1 MERYK
6 GIIVPLVTPLAGRDQ
21 LDREGLERLIE
32 RVITGGVHGIFILGT
47 TGEAQSLSYGIRR
60 EIIRLACKQINGRV
74 PLFVGITDTSSV
86 ESAKLAQVA
95 HTEGADALVLT
106 APYFFPAGQT
116 ELFAYVKDMVPRL
129 RLPLMLYNFPGMT
142 KIWFEIKTLTHLA
155 EMENIIGVKDSSGD
169 ISYYK
174 EVCKLKKIRPDWS
187 IFIGPEALMSLSL
200 DVGGDGGVSGGANV
214 YPRLFVECYEAKV
227 SGDLT
232 RAEELNNKIEEFQ
245 EIYTIGKYAS
255 KYIKATK
262 CCLSVL
268 GVCDDFMEQPFHR
281 FRPEHRAMIIEMLKR
296 FKVEQLVE
304 V

>member
-1 MERYK
+1 MDKYK
-6 GIIVPLVTPLAGRDQ
+6 GIIVPMVTPLAGRDR

-32 RVITGGVHGIFILGT
+32 RVIKGGIHGIFILGT

-60 EIIRLACKQINGRV
+60 ELIKLSCKQINRRV
-74 PLFVGITDTSSV
+74 PVFVGITDTSSV
-86 ESAKLAQVA
+86 ESVKLAEVA

-116 ELFAYVKDMVPRL
+116 ELFAYIKDMVPRL
-129 RLPLMLYNFPGMT
+129 RLPLILYNFPGMT
-142 KIWFEIKTLTHLA
+142 KIWFEIKTLTYLA
-155 EMENIIGVKDSSGD
+155 EIEGIIGVKDSSGD

-187 IFIGPEALMSLSL
+187 TFIGPEALMSLSL

-214 YPRLFVECYEAKV
+214 YPRLFGECYESKV
-227 SGDLT
+227 SGDLA

-245 EIYTIGKYAS
+245 KIYTIGKYAS

-296 FKVEQLVE
+296 FQVEQLFE